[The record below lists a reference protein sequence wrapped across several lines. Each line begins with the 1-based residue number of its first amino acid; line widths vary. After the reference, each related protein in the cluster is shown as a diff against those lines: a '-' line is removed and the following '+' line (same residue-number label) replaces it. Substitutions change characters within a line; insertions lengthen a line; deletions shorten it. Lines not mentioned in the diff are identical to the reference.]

1 MRLSRRRWPYV
12 TSAALLVALAL
23 SACSSTAHA
32 PTSTPAAATAVR
44 FQGSGGR
51 TVDLAVEIADTPEE
65 RQRGLMFRESL
76 PEDQGMLFDFGGDTQ
91 AGFWM
96 KDTKVPLSIAFI
108 SAAGVV
114 LNIQDMAPLTA
125 NLHYPP
131 QGTYAYAVEANQ
143 GWFASHGVAAG
154 SRVGLP

>member
-1 MRLSRRRWPYV
+1 MV
-12 TSAALLVALAL
+12 
-23 SACSSTAHA
+23 
-32 PTSTPAAATAVR
+32 VR
-44 FQGSGGR
+44 FQGSDGR
-51 TVDLAVEIADTPEE
+51 PADLGVEVADTPEE

-76 PEDQGMLFDFGGDTQ
+76 PPDQGMLFDFGGETQ

-96 KDTKVPLSIAFI
+96 KDPKVPLSIAFI

-114 LNIQDMAPLTA
+114 LDIQDMAPLTT

-131 QGTYAYAVEANQ
+131 QGTYAFAVEANQ

-154 SRVGLP
+154 SRAELPAMDPLGR

>member
-1 MRLSRRRWPYV
+1 M
-12 TSAALLVALAL
+12 L

-32 PTSTPAAATAVR
+32 PTGTPAEMPVVR
-44 FQGSGGR
+44 FQVSGGR
-51 TVDLAVEIADTPEE
+51 TVDLVVEIADTPEE
-65 RQRGLMFRESL
+65 RQRGLMSRESL
-76 PEDQGMLFDFGGDTQ
+76 PPEQGMLFDFGGETQ

-114 LNIQDMAPLTA
+114 LDIQDMAPLTTD
-125 NLHYPP
+125 LHYPP

-143 GWFASHGVAAG
+143 GWFTSHGVAAG
-154 SRVGLP
+154 SRVELPAMDPLGR

>member
-1 MRLSRRRWPYV
+1 MPV
-12 TSAALLVALAL
+12 
-23 SACSSTAHA
+23 
-32 PTSTPAAATAVR
+32 VR

-65 RQRGLMFRESL
+65 RQRGLMSRESL
-76 PEDQGMLFDFGGDTQ
+76 PPDQGMLFDFGGETQ

-108 SAAGVV
+108 SAAGV
-114 LNIQDMAPLTA
+114 LLDIQDMAPLTT

-131 QGTYAYAVEANQ
+131 GAYAYAVEANQ
-143 GWFASHGVAAG
+143 GWFAGHGVAAG
-154 SRVGLP
+154 SRAELPQRTR

>member
-1 MRLSRRRWPYV
+1 MV
-12 TSAALLVALAL
+12 
-23 SACSSTAHA
+23 
-32 PTSTPAAATAVR
+32 VR
-44 FQGSGGR
+44 FQGSDGR
-51 TVDLAVEIADTPEE
+51 PADLGVEVADTPEE

-76 PEDQGMLFDFGGDTQ
+76 PPDQGMLFDFGGETQ

-114 LNIQDMAPLTA
+114 LDIQDMAPLTT

-131 QGTYAYAVEANQ
+131 QGTYAFAVEANQ

-154 SRVGLP
+154 SRAELPAMDPLGR